1 MKFDSH
7 LPRLPRCGQ
16 ASSDFAA
23 TLMRRSSSEHS
34 TLPQLT
40 LYWSHSCTPCYRIFG
55 ATKAVSSRCS
65 SFWCFQLEIE
75 PNTRLRGKRGSLCCM
90 CVFLWWLPGLLIF
103 LSSNYQFLQISSY
116 FSLMIRFHYISGISS
131 IIFGQKWSNY
141 CSEFM
146 VSPMSF
152 RFHDIELTMCLAKP
166 WHTQRNHRLQQ

>member
-1 MKFDSH
+1 
-7 LPRLPRCGQ
+7 
-16 ASSDFAA
+16 
-23 TLMRRSSSEHS
+23 MRRSSSEHS

-103 LSSNYQFLQISSY
+103 LSNYQFLQISSY

-131 IIFGQKWSNY
+131 IIFLGRNGLITAVSSWFLRCPFDFMTLSWPCVWQSHGTRRGTTD
-141 CSEFM
+141 CSSD
-146 VSPMSF
+146 SPVWKFEWRWPQTS
-152 RFHDIELTMCLAKP
+152 LT
-166 WHTQRNHRLQQ
+166 